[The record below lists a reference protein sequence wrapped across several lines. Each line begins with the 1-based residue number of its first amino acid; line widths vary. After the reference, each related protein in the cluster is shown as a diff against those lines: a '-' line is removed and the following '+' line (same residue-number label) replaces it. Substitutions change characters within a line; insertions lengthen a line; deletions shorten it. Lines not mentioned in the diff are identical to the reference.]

1 MKGKQKLCY
10 PLGVHV
16 TISRKQFLEQLSLA
30 FRECLWSVLPDQLLS
45 WVNGCWIQK
54 KMERFVERTEGIVQR
69 MHLKHRKERWEPVSH
84 Y

>member
-1 MKGKQKLCY
+1 
-10 PLGVHV
+10 
-16 TISRKQFLEQLSLA
+16 
-30 FRECLWSVLPDQLLS
+30 LLS

-69 MHLKHRKERWEPVSH
+69 MHLKHRKARWEPVSH